1 MKQVSLKIALSVFC
15 MLMILIISP
24 RKPQEIFINLKEDSI
39 KETVL
44 KRYQEIKK
52 EMQQGLVQNYLDKRP
67 MSDYMI
73 RELKVRLQSE
83 NFCEKAEVMAI
94 QNKIFVTIEKQKP
107 LFILNYNDK
116 ERIYGTAWKPLL
128 EDKTLNEDDMK
139 LGYLKVKGKSKRI
152 KSLNLKKIYFQYS
165 QFKEKFNDLYFDQDS
180 LQFVAHQGQHTLIL
194 GENKS
199 WKHPL
204 NQIEDHFDQDAVLII
219 DMSHIDKIFVKEA
232 KYF

>member
-1 MKQVSLKIALSVFC
+1 MKQVSLKIYLSVFC

-44 KRYQEIKK
+44 KKYQDIKK
-52 EMQQGLVQNYLDKRP
+52 EMNQGLVQTYLDRRP

-83 NFCEKAEVMAI
+83 NFCEKAEVIAI

-107 LFILNYNDK
+107 LFTLNYNDK
-116 ERIYGTAWKPLL
+116 ERVYGTAWKPLV
-128 EDKTLNEDDMK
+128 EDKINEDSKK
-139 LGYLKVKGKSKRI
+139 LGYLKVRGKAKRM
-152 KSLNLKKIYFQYS
+152 KPLNLKKIYFQYS
-165 QFKEKFNDLYFDQDS
+165 QFKEKYNALYFDQDS
-180 LQFVAHQGQHTLIL
+180 LQFIANQGQHTLIL

-204 NQIEDHFDQDAVLII
+204 NQIENHFEQDAVLII
-219 DMSHIDKIFVKEA
+219 DMNHIDKIFVKEA